1 MMDRDDMDMLAAEY
15 VLGTLDAD
23 ERTAVAARRQRET
36 DLDAAITAWEARLA
50 PLLEHT
56 CDAAPRAGLLA
67 DIQNEI
73 AARDVNGGGS
83 VVDLRRQVTR
93 WKAIASGAMAVAA
106 CLFGLVIYTG
116 ALQPP
121 REQQFVAVFQDGDA
135 PPRFIMSV
143 NLKTRELTVRPVAAE
158 LPAGKTYQLWIV
170 SDELEPG
177 PHSLGLL
184 DKPEKPTHKE
194 LRRFSP
200 ELLQN
205 ATFGISIE
213 PEGGSPTGKPSPGA
227 LHGKLIP
234 ATF

>member
-1 MMDRDDMDMLAAEY
+1 MTDRDDMDMLAAEY
-15 VLGTLDAD
+15 VLGTLDIH
-23 ERTAVAARRQRET
+23 ERSAVAARRQREA
-36 DLDAAITAWEARLA
+36 DLDAAIEAWEARLA
-50 PLLEHT
+50 PMLERVG
-56 CDAAPRAGLLA
+56 DAVPRTDLLA
-67 DIQNEI
+67 DIQKEI
-73 AARDVNGGGS
+73 AAREAGERGTVI
-83 VVDLRRQVTR
+83 DLRRQVRR
-93 WKAIASGAMAVAA
+93 WKAVAAAATALAA
-106 CLFGLVIYTG
+106 CLFGLVVYTG
-116 ALQPP
+116 TLQTPQ
-121 REQQFVAVFQDGDA
+121 EQQFVAVFQDGDA

-158 LPAGKTYQLWIV
+158 LPEGKTYQLWIV
-170 SDELEPG
+170 SEKLAPG

-184 DKPEKPTHKE
+184 DKPEKPTRKE

>member
-1 MMDRDDMDMLAAEY
+1 MTDRDDIEMLAAEY
-15 VLGTLDAD
+15 ALGTLDAD
-23 ERTAVAARRQRET
+23 ERSEVAARRQREA
-36 DLDAAITAWEARLA
+36 DLDAAITAWETRLS
-50 PLLEHT
+50 PLLERAG
-56 CDAAPRAGLLA
+56 DAAPRAGLLA
-67 DIQNEI
+67 EIQKEI
-73 AARDVNGGGS
+73 AAREASGGGS
-83 VVDLRRQVTR
+83 VVELRRQVTR
-93 WKAIASGAMAVAA
+93 WKTIASGAMAMAA

-121 REQQFVAVFQDGDA
+121 QEQQFVAVFQDGDA

-170 SDELEPG
+170 SDKLAPG

-184 DKPEKPTHKE
+184 DKPGNPTRKK
-194 LRRFSP
+194 LRQFTP

-205 ATFGISIE
+205 ATFGISVE

-227 LHGKLIP
+227 LHGTLIP